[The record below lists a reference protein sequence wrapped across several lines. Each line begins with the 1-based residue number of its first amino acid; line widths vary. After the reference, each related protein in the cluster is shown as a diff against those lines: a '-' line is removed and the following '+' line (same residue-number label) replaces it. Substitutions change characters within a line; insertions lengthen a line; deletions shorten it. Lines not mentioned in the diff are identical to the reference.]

1 MDFSWTMFAGIALG
15 IGLAAATGI
24 RVFLPLL
31 IAGLAAHMGYIPLSE
46 NFQWLA
52 STPAL
57 VMLGTAAVTE
67 TLAYYIPGLDHLL
80 DVIASPAAL
89 VAGAVASA
97 AVMTDLPPSVM
108 WPLAIIGGSG
118 IAGLTKGTSAL
129 VRAKSGL
136 MTGGL
141 GNPAVST
148 AETIGATGLSI
159 FAIALPFIA
168 LIVIVVL
175 LVWLVRKAGRFMFG
189 RNRGVPA
196 TREP

>member
-1 MDFSWTMFAGIALG
+1 
-15 IGLAAATGI
+15 
-24 RVFLPLL
+24 
-31 IAGLAAHMGYIPLSE
+31 
-46 NFQWLA
+46 
-52 STPAL
+52 
-57 VMLGTAAVTE
+57 VTE

-89 VAGAVASA
+89 VAGAIASA
-97 AVMTDLPPSVM
+97 AVMTDLPPSVV

-148 AETIGATGLSI
+148 AETIGATGLSL
-159 FAIALPFIA
+159 FAIALPFLA
-168 LIVIVVL
+168 LIVIVAL
-175 LVWLVRKAGRFMFG
+175 LVWFVRKAGRIVLG
-189 RNRGVPA
+189 RGSRAPA
-196 TREP
+196 PREP